1 MPKASRAFRTPSIIS
16 LPKQINMTRRV
27 VVTGVGLVTPLGTGT
42 DVSWNNLIEG
52 KSGIRRI
59 SHFDAEAAGMACTIA
74 GEVPDFEVGDY
85 INRKDARKMD
95 NFIQFGVAASL
106 MALEQSGLTIDD
118 SNAERV
124 GVAVGAGIGGLVTI
138 EKTMRAYEAGGARKI
153 SPFFIPQTIINMTSG
168 WVSMLSGAKGP
179 NVATVTA
186 CATGTHAI
194 GDAFE
199 IIARGGADAMI
210 AGGSEACIC
219 ELGVGGFSAARALS
233 TRNDEPER
241 ASRPWDADRDGFVMG
256 EGAGVLVLESLD
268 SAKARGAN
276 ILAEIIGYGMSG
288 DAYHMTTPSPGG
300 EGGGRC
306 MKAALNRAGIN
317 PQDVDYINAHGT
329 STPAGDVAE
338 TDGIKSVFG
347 EHAKKLMVS
356 SSKSM
361 TGHLLGAAG
370 GIEAAFSVLA
380 VHHGVVP
387 PTINLDNQDP
397 ACDLDYVPNTARDA
411 DIRVA
416 VSNSFGFGGTNASV
430 IVRKFD

>member
-1 MPKASRAFRTPSIIS
+1 
-16 LPKQINMTRRV
+16 MTQRV

-42 DVSWNNLIEG
+42 ELSWNNLIAG
-52 KSGIRRI
+52 KSGIGRI
-59 SHFDAEAAGMACTIA
+59 TKFDAEATGMACTIA
-74 GEVPDFEVGDY
+74 GEVNDFEVDAF
-85 INRKDARKMD
+85 INKKDARKMD
-95 NFIQFGVAASL
+95 TFIQYGVAASL
-106 MALEQSGLTIDD
+106 MALEQSGLTIGED
-118 SNAERV
+118 NAERV
-124 GVAVGAGIGGLVTI
+124 GVAVGSGIGGLTMI
-138 EKTMRAYEAGGARKI
+138 EKTMRAYEVGGARKI

-168 WVSMLSGAKGP
+168 WVSMMTGAKGP
-179 NVATVTA
+179 NTATVTA

-199 IIARGGADAMI
+199 IIARGDADAMI

-233 TRNDEPER
+233 TRNDEPEK
-241 ASRPWDADRDGFVMG
+241 ASRPWDSGRDGFVMG

-268 SAKARGAN
+268 SAKARGAE
-276 ILAEIIGYGMSG
+276 IFAEVVGYGMSG
-288 DAYHMTTPSPGG
+288 DAYHMTSPSPGG

-306 MKAALNRAGIN
+306 MKAALNRAGLK
-317 PQDVDYINAHGT
+317 PEEVDYINAHGT

-338 TDGIKSVFG
+338 TEGIKGVFG

-387 PTINLDNQDP
+387 PTINLDDPDP
-397 ACDLDYVPNTARDA
+397 ACDLDYVPHTAREV
-411 DIRVA
+411 DIDVA

-430 IVRKFD
+430 IVRKFK

>member
-1 MPKASRAFRTPSIIS
+1 
-16 LPKQINMTRRV
+16 MTRRV

-42 DVSWNNLIEG
+42 DVTWNNLVAG

-59 SHFDAEAAGMACTIA
+59 THFDAEAAGMACTIA
-74 GEVPDFEVGDY
+74 GEVPDFEVGDH

-95 NFIQFGVAASL
+95 KFIQFGVAASM

-138 EKTMRAYEAGGARKI
+138 ENTMRAYQKGGARKI

-168 WVSMLSGAKGP
+168 WVSMMSGAKGP

-199 IIARGGADAMI
+199 IIARGDADAMI

-233 TRNDEPER
+233 TRNDDPTA
-241 ASRPWDADRDGFVMG
+241 ASRPWDKNRDGFVMG

-268 SAKARGAN
+268 SAKARGAD
-276 ILAEIIGYGMSG
+276 ILAEVIGYGMSG
-288 DAYHMTTPSPGG
+288 DAYHMTSPSPGG

-306 MKAALNRAGIN
+306 MSKALARAGIN
-317 PQDVDYINAHGT
+317 AEDVDYINAHGT
-329 STPAGDVAE
+329 STPAGDLAE
-338 TDGIKSVFG
+338 TQGIKSVFG
-347 EHAKKLMVS
+347 DHAKKLMVS

-380 VHHGVVP
+380 VKNGVVP
-387 PTINLDNQDP
+387 PTINIENQDP
-397 ACDLDYVPNTARDA
+397 DCDLDYVPNVARDV
-411 DIRVA
+411 DIKVA
-416 VSNSFGFGGTNASV
+416 VSNSFGFGGTNATV
-430 IVRKFD
+430 IVRKFG

>member
-1 MPKASRAFRTPSIIS
+1 
-16 LPKQINMTRRV
+16 MTQRV

-42 DVSWNNLIEG
+42 ELSWNNLIAG
-52 KSGIRRI
+52 KSGIGRI
-59 SHFDAEAAGMACTIA
+59 TKFDAEATGMACTIA
-74 GEVPDFEVGDY
+74 GEVNDFEVDAF
-85 INRKDARKMD
+85 INKKDARKMD
-95 NFIQFGVAASL
+95 TFIQFGVAASL
-106 MALEQSGLTIDD
+106 MALEQSGLTI
-118 SNAERV
+118 SEENAERV
-124 GVAVGAGIGGLVTI
+124 GVAVGSGIGGLTMI
-138 EKTMRAYEAGGARKI
+138 EKTMRAYEVGGARKI

-168 WVSMLSGAKGP
+168 WVSMMTGAKGP
-179 NVATVTA
+179 NTATVTA

-199 IIARGGADAMI
+199 IIARGDADAMI

-233 TRNDEPER
+233 TRNDEPEK
-241 ASRPWDADRDGFVMG
+241 ASRPWDSGRDGFVMG
-256 EGAGVLVLESLD
+256 EGAGVLVLESLG
-268 SAKARGAN
+268 SAKARGAE
-276 ILAEIIGYGMSG
+276 IFAEVVGYGMSG
-288 DAYHMTTPSPGG
+288 DAYHMTSPSPGG

-306 MKAALNRAGIN
+306 MNAALNRAGLK
-317 PQDVDYINAHGT
+317 PEEVDYINAHGT

-338 TDGIKSVFG
+338 TEGIKGVFG

-387 PTINLDNQDP
+387 PTINLDDPDP
-397 ACDLDYVPNTARDA
+397 ACDLDYVPHTAREV
-411 DIRVA
+411 DIDVA

-430 IVRKFD
+430 IVRKFK

>member
-1 MPKASRAFRTPSIIS
+1 
-16 LPKQINMTRRV
+16 MTRQV

-42 DVSWNNLIEG
+42 DLTWKNLIAG

-59 SHFDAEAAGMACTIA
+59 SYFDAEAKGMACTIA
-74 GEVPDFEVGDY
+74 GEVPDFDAEKF

-95 NFIQFGVAASL
+95 QFIQFGVAASM
-106 MALEQSGLTIDD
+106 MALEQSGLAIDE

-168 WVSMLSGAKGP
+168 WVSMMTGAKGP

-199 IIARGGADAMI
+199 IIARGDADAMI
-210 AGGSEACIC
+210 AGGTEACIC

-241 ASRPWDADRDGFVMG
+241 ASRPWDKDRDGFVMG
-256 EGAGVLVLESLD
+256 EGAGVLVLESLE
-268 SAKARGAN
+268 SARARGAI
-276 ILAEIIGYGMSG
+276 ILAEVIGYGMSG
-288 DAYHMTTPSPGG
+288 DAYHMTSPSPGG

-306 MKAALNRAGIN
+306 MKAAMNRAGIN
-317 PQDVDYINAHGT
+317 PEDVDYINAHGT

-338 TDGIKSVFG
+338 TQGIKSVFG
-347 EHAKKLMVS
+347 DHAKKLMVS

-380 VHHGVVP
+380 VHNGIVP

-397 ACDLDYVPNTARDA
+397 ECDLDYVPHEARQA
-411 DIRVA
+411 SIKVA
-416 VSNSFGFGGTNASV
+416 ISNSFGFGGTNASV

>member
-1 MPKASRAFRTPSIIS
+1 
-16 LPKQINMTRRV
+16 MTRRV

-42 DVSWNNLIEG
+42 DLSWNNLIAG
-52 KSGIRRI
+52 KSGIGRI
-59 SHFDAEAAGMACTIA
+59 TKFDAEATGMACTIA
-74 GEVPDFEVGDY
+74 GEVNDFEVDAF

-95 NFIQFGVAASL
+95 TFIQYGVAASL
-106 MALEQSGLTIDD
+106 MALEKSGLTIGED
-118 SNAERV
+118 NAERV
-124 GVAVGAGIGGLVTI
+124 GVAVGSGIGGLTMI
-138 EKTMRAYEAGGARKI
+138 EKTMRSYEAGGARKI

-168 WVSMLSGAKGP
+168 WVSMMTGAKGP
-179 NVATVTA
+179 NTATVTA

-199 IIARGGADAMI
+199 IIARGDADAMI

-219 ELGVGGFSAARALS
+219 ELGVGGFSAAKALS

-241 ASRPWDADRDGFVMG
+241 ASRPWDSGRDGFVMG

-268 SAKARGAN
+268 SAKARGAE
-276 ILAEIIGYGMSG
+276 ILAEVVGYGMSG
-288 DAYHMTTPSPGG
+288 DAYHMTSPSPGG

-306 MKAALNRAGIN
+306 MKAALNRAGLN
-317 PQDVDYINAHGT
+317 PEDVDYINAHGT

-338 TDGIKSVFG
+338 TQGIKGVFG
-347 EHAKKLMVS
+347 DHAKKLMVS

-380 VHHGVVP
+380 VHNGVVP
-387 PTINLDNQDP
+387 PTINLDDQDP
-397 ACDLDYVPNTARDA
+397 ECDLDFVPHTAREF
-411 DIRVA
+411 DIDVA
-416 VSNSFGFGGTNASV
+416 ISNSFGFGGTNASV
-430 IVRKFD
+430 IVRKFK

>member
-1 MPKASRAFRTPSIIS
+1 
-16 LPKQINMTRRV
+16 MTRQV
-27 VVTGVGLVTPLGTGT
+27 VGTGVGLVTPLGTGT
-42 DVSWNNLIEG
+42 DLTWKNLIAG

-59 SHFDAEAAGMACTIA
+59 SYFDAEAKGMACTIA
-74 GEVPDFEVGDY
+74 GEVPDFDAEKF

-95 NFIQFGVAASL
+95 QFIQFGVAASM
-106 MALEQSGLTIDD
+106 MALEQSGLAIDE

-168 WVSMLSGAKGP
+168 WVSMMTGAKGP

-199 IIARGGADAMI
+199 IIARGDADAMI
-210 AGGSEACIC
+210 AGGTEACIC

-241 ASRPWDADRDGFVMG
+241 ASRPWDKDRDGFVMG
-256 EGAGVLVLESLD
+256 EGAGVLVLESLE
-268 SAKARGAN
+268 SARARGAI
-276 ILAEIIGYGMSG
+276 ILAEVIGYGMSG
-288 DAYHMTTPSPGG
+288 DAYHMTSPSPGG

-306 MKAALNRAGIN
+306 MKAAMNRAGIN
-317 PQDVDYINAHGT
+317 PEDVDYINAHGT

-338 TDGIKSVFG
+338 TQGIKSVFG
-347 EHAKKLMVS
+347 DHAKKLMVS

-380 VHHGVVP
+380 VHNGIVP

-397 ACDLDYVPNTARDA
+397 ECDLDYVPHEARQA
-411 DIRVA
+411 SIKVA
-416 VSNSFGFGGTNASV
+416 ISNSFGFGGTNASV

>member
-1 MPKASRAFRTPSIIS
+1 VTE
-16 LPKQINMTRRV
+16 RV

-42 DVSWNNLIEG
+42 ELTWNNLIAG
-52 KSGIRRI
+52 KSGIGRI
-59 SHFDAEAAGMACTIA
+59 SKFDAEATGMACTIA
-74 GEVPDFEVGDY
+74 GEVTDFDVSAF

-95 NFIQFGVAASL
+95 TFIHYGVAAAH
-106 MALEQSGLTIDD
+106 MALEQSGLEITEA
-118 SNAERV
+118 NADRV
-124 GVAVGAGIGGLVTI
+124 GVVIGSGIGGMPAI

-153 SPFFIPQTIINMTSG
+153 SPFFIPMTIINMVSG
-168 WVSMLSGAKGP
+168 WVSMISGAKGP
-179 NVATVTA
+179 NTATVTA

-199 IIARGGADAMI
+199 IIARGDADAMI

-219 ELGVGGFSAARALS
+219 ELAVGGFSAARALS
-233 TRNDEPER
+233 TRNDEPEK
-241 ASRPWDADRDGFVMG
+241 ASRPWDSGRDGFVMG

-268 SAKARGAN
+268 SAKARGAE
-276 ILAEIIGYGMSG
+276 ILAEVVGYGMSG
-288 DAYHMTTPSPGG
+288 DAYHMTSPAPEG

-306 MKAALNRAGIN
+306 MKAALDSAGLN
-317 PQDVDYINAHGT
+317 PEDVDYINAHGT
-329 STPAGDVAE
+329 STPTGDVCE
-338 TDGIKSVFG
+338 TQGIKGVFG
-347 EHAKKLMVS
+347 DHANKLMVS

-387 PTINLDNQDP
+387 PTINLDDPDP
-397 ACDLDYVPNTARDA
+397 ACDLDYVPHKAREA
-411 DIRVA
+411 DIDVA

-430 IVRKFD
+430 IVRKFK